1 MVQLL
6 SGPIV
11 DTPVKKRVADEF
23 TTRFDFRGR
32 VQHAKMA
39 LYRLSIYLTITLGK
53 RTETSL
59 VIAPLVTISFLINPY
74 VFVTSVYAFERQTF
88 QIMVDLKNKLR
99 RVTIFHRLLR
109 CKRTTPC
116 GTNVPDTAYF

>member
-11 DTPVKKRVADEF
+11 DTPAKKRVQVSF
-23 TTRFDFRGR
+23 TTRFVIDLCKTARS
-32 VQHAKMA
+32 
-39 LYRLSIYLTITLGK
+39 RLSKYLTITLGK

-88 QIMVDLKNKLR
+88 QIMVDLKHIA
-99 RVTIFHRLLR
+99 V
-109 CKRTTPC
+109 
-116 GTNVPDTAYF
+116 